1 MESRAWDAPHFFH
14 HSLLHHFYWAVPA
27 LAWGHW
33 EKVSRPHRER
43 GHRDTYSSQGGPWD
57 SPDRGA
63 ANSHCLSPSVL
74 TSKSITKT
82 EGCSQVPHL
91 QLYFLMW
98 GSCLAVTDSY
108 CAPQPISKGG
118 LGWRNMACLC
128 PWNGDR
134 CPVFVI
140 CNHKWKVL
148 PALLCN
154 VSITPHKKNPIS
166 WERPSQHLSN
176 VDQKQEDPNKN
187 KNLQKSLGQW
197 LIWSKSMQ
205 TLKAFV
211 SHSSLPVSCGWECM
225 VQARISRGWCP
236 NPVYRQV
243 YLSDDISYFCK
254 VGGRKWLL
262 LPVKNDQKSFPFCN
276 FHFTFF
282 KCLAVFQYC
291 LVAPIILL
299 FRTETCVSHSD
310 AKFRAHP
317 GNAQT
322 PLFTL
327 SPDPMSTTQAS
338 SRFYPEV
345 LTIPPDLLFVV
356 KSSYYKTSWPPRG

>member
-14 HSLLHHFYWAVPA
+14 HSLLHHFYWAAPA

-33 EKVSRPHRER
+33 EKVSRPHWER
-43 GHRDTYSSQGGPWD
+43 GHRDTYSSQGDPWD
-57 SPDRGA
+57 PPDRGA
-63 ANSHCLSPSVL
+63 SNSHCLSPSAL
-74 TSKSITKT
+74 TSKSIAKT
-82 EGCSQVPHL
+82 EGRSQVPHL
-91 QLYFLMW
+91 QLYFQMW

-108 CAPQPISKGG
+108 CALQPISKGG

-148 PALLCN
+148 PALLRN
-154 VSITPHKKNPIS
+154 VIIIPHKKNPIS
-166 WERPSQHLSN
+166 WERPSQHLST
-176 VDQKQEDPNKN
+176 EDKKKKTQTKN
-187 KNLQKSLGQW
+187 KNLQKSLG
-197 LIWSKSMQ
+197 KSSNDSFGVNPCRPWRR
-205 TLKAFV
+205 LWCC
-211 SHSSLPVSCGWECM
+211 SSTQLPVSCGWECV

-236 NPVYRQV
+236 NPEYRQV
-243 YLSDDISYFCK
+243 QLSDDISYFCK
-254 VGGRKWLL
+254 VGGWKWLL
-262 LPVKNDQKSFPFCN
+262 LPVKNDQKNFPFCN

-282 KCLAVFQYC
+282 KCLDVFQYC
-291 LVAPIILL
+291 LVAPIIML
-299 FRTETCVSHSD
+299 FWTETCVSHSD

-327 SPDPMSTTQAS
+327 SPNPMSTT
-338 SRFYPEV
+338 
-345 LTIPPDLLFVV
+345 
-356 KSSYYKTSWPPRG
+356 